1 MALPP
6 DNARPQF
13 TSLADYRFRPMRLD
27 DLDQVVAIDQLSF
40 SMPWPASAYRYELLE
55 NPMSLLWV
63 AEAVLDKAPAVAT
76 GQLAKI
82 VGVIVVW
89 LILDEAHIATLAVH
103 PDHRQ
108 RGLGSRLIVEA
119 MKDAIR
125 KGAHSATLEV
135 RASNLKAQSVY
146 RRFHYEIVGVRPRYY
161 RDNNEDALIM
171 TADHL
176 DQAYLEWLE
185 SEAWLAEKT
194 HSDPDRRD

>member
-6 DNARPQF
+6 DSARPQF
-13 TSLADYRFRPMRLD
+13 TSLTDYRFRPMRLD

-63 AEAVLDKAPAVAT
+63 AEVVADGRPAS
-76 GQLAKI
+76 I

-103 PDHRQ
+103 PDYRQ

-135 RASNLKAQSVY
+135 RAGNLKAQSVY
-146 RRFHYEIVGVRPRYY
+146 RHFHYEVVGVRPRYY

-194 HSDPDRRD
+194 HSDSDRRA